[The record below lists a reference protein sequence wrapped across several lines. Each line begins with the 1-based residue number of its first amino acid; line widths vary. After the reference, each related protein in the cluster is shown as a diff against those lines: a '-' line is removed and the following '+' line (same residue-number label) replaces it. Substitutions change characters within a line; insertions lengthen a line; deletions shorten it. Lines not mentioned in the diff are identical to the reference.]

1 MSSLEVSADRPVKDL
16 VSALGHD
23 LSLLVRQE
31 IHLAKAEITEKALHT
46 AKSAAKIGAGALL
59 AYAGVLGVG
68 AALVLLII
76 ALGVVAWLA
85 ATIVALLFLLGGYVT
100 AQSGRRSRLGAPRS
114 PRR

>member
-76 ALGVVAWLA
+76 ALGIVAWLA

-100 AQSGRRSRLGAPRS
+100 VQSGRRTMSEHPK
-114 PRR
+114 P